1 MSRENGFYWVKRDHE
16 WVVLQ
21 WLNNEWLI
29 PGTEFNEPD
38 SFMDEIDENKLQRLP
53 PLYEIKLSN
62 DGKIESITKIDE
74 TQPK

>member
-1 MSRENGFYWVKRDHE
+1 MAYTRHR
-16 WVVLQ
+16 
-21 WLNNEWLI
+21 I
-29 PGTEFNEPD
+29 NEPD